1 MKRGEEMIIRT
12 SVLMKLMIR
21 CQCMWKCMCC
31 AKLIRGGFW
40 LYAWFGTQRYA
51 RCYIWL
57 PHQVCGESLYVWTKL
72 ALFCWK
78 KIVKRLFA
86 RDAWVCCFQ
95 TAARLFM
102 KAGSSNEAVQLLLA
116 AERWGDAHALAQTCM
131 KPDEITALY
140 INTAQQ
146 QEAKGKFREAE
157 R

>member
-1 MKRGEEMIIRT
+1 
-12 SVLMKLMIR
+12 
-21 CQCMWKCMCC
+21 
-31 AKLIRGGFW
+31 
-40 LYAWFGTQRYA
+40 
-51 RCYIWL
+51 
-57 PHQVCGESLYVWTKL
+57 
-72 ALFCWK
+72 
-78 KIVKRLFA
+78 
-86 RDAWVCCFQ
+86 
-95 TAARLFM
+95 M